1 MIYQEMYGYFTIEN
15 PREQAKVWD
24 TLSPQLK
31 DYIEAFHTM
40 LGDMDNPPLY
50 ERSKF
55 YRLITKE
62 EFDSLL
68 KVFYETQNAIMEA
81 AFEKEFRQAFLAYEK
96 IAEAKAELKAKMNEW
111 RAELDEVENE
121 EWDEV
126 ANEESPI
133 PTPPMQEPIFLNRR
147 RMMMESEELD
157 EPYSRASP
165 QSSRGE
171 GNSAGGCL
179 IAIVAGVLILI
190 TLFFFRK

>member
-1 MIYQEMYGYFTIEN
+1 MIYQEMYGYFMIEN
-15 PREQAKVWD
+15 PRERAKAWD

-31 DYIEAFHTM
+31 DYIEAFYDM

-62 EFDSLL
+62 EFEILL
-68 KVFYETQNAIMEA
+68 KVFREAQDAILEA
-81 AFEKEFRQAFLAYEK
+81 EFEKEFKQAFLSYEK
-96 IAEAKAELKAKMNEW
+96 IAAAKAELKAKMTQW

-126 ANEESPI
+126 ANEESP
-133 PTPPMQEPIFLNRR
+133 TPSLLLPEPFFMDRQSMLLD
-147 RMMMESEELD
+147 SEELD
-157 EPYSRASP
+157 EPNSGARP

-171 GNSAGGCL
+171 GNSVGGCL

-190 TLFFFRK
+190 TLFFFWK

>member
-31 DYIEAFHTM
+31 DYIEAFYTM
-40 LGDMDNPPLY
+40 LGDMDNSPLY
-50 ERSKF
+50 EQSKF

-68 KVFYETQNAIMEA
+68 EVFYETQNAILEA

-96 IAEAKAELKAKMNEW
+96 IAKAKAELKAKMNEW

-133 PTPPMQEPIFLNRR
+133 PMPLLPELFFMDRQSMLLD
-147 RMMMESEELD
+147 SEELD
-157 EPYSRASP
+157 ELYSRSSP

-171 GNSAGGCL
+171 RNSAGGCL

>member
-31 DYIEAFHTM
+31 DYIEAFYTM
-40 LGDMDNPPLY
+40 LGDMDNSPLY
-50 ERSKF
+50 EQSKF

-68 KVFYETQNAIMEA
+68 EVFYETQNAILEA

-96 IAEAKAELKAKMNEW
+96 IAEAKVELKAKMNEW

-133 PTPPMQEPIFLNRR
+133 PMPLLPKPFFMDRQSMLLD
-147 RMMMESEELD
+147 SEELD
-157 EPYSRASP
+157 ELYSRSSP
-165 QSSRGE
+165 QSSRGDR
-171 GNSAGGCL
+171 NSAGGCL